1 MALPKD
7 GQFFMST
14 VTARALPSLK
24 KFSYNDKHDTLTIY
38 YYTMPPVS
46 PPPSPCQNN
55 PPNTPAILYA
65 PHTHILSNYYQTRQK
80 VSLVFVNKFKI

>member
-46 PPPSPCQNN
+46 S
-55 PPNTPAILYA
+55 PNTPLF
-65 PHTHILSNYYQTRQK
+65 SNYYQTRQR
-80 VSLVFVNKFKI
+80 VSLFFVKKFKI